1 MKKLILSVAFLATM
15 TMCQAQENE
24 KTNNQVTFGVK
35 GGVNISS
42 ATFDDSVQSY
52 VSNVGNVVGVN
63 GGIYTNIPMG
73 AKFAFQPEVLFS
85 MQGFTYTYTNEYLK
99 SDIETKL
106 NYVNIPLNFQF
117 IVIDK
122 VFIEAG
128 PSFDFLVNAKGS
140 YTSTDKYNGAVTSV
154 SNKDLKD
161 NYKTLVFGV
170 NFGGGYKINK
180 NIFANVRYCFG
191 LSPANQGNTIS
202 SKNRVL
208 QIGVGYSF

>member
-15 TMCQAQENE
+15 TMSQAQENE

-73 AKFAFQPEVLFS
+73 TKFAFQPEVLFS

-140 YTSTDKYNGAVTSV
+140 YTSTDKYNGAVKSV
-154 SNKDLKD
+154 NNKDLKD

-180 NIFANVRYCFG
+180 NIFANVRYCLG